1 MNVAEA
7 KFVKDFI
14 RVTDDGFKKG
24 WHERNGGNFSYR
36 IKTEEVASIR
46 SVLRPPEKFAP
57 IGVSVPNL
65 AGEYFLVTG
74 SGKHMRNVIL
84 CPEDNLAIAV
94 IDAKGENYSVVWGLA
109 NGGRPTSEFP
119 THLLNHSIKKELTH
133 DRYRVIYHSHPANVI
148 ALTFVLPL
156 TDKAFTR
163 AMWEMMTECPVIF
176 PQGIGVVPWMVP
188 GGRDIAIAT
197 GELMKK
203 YDVAIWA
210 HHGIFCA
217 GEDFDSTFG
226 LMDTVEK
233 SAEICVKVIAM
244 GGKKQTITSRNFE
257 DLACEFQIDLR
268 KEFLD

>member
-1 MNVAEA
+1 MNVTDA

-36 IKTEEVASIR
+36 MKPEEIALIQSE
-46 SVLRPPEKFAP
+46 LKPANQFTP
-57 IGVSVPNL
+57 IGVRVPNL
-65 AGEYFLVTG
+65 AGDYFLVTG
-74 SGKHMRNVIL
+74 SGKYMRNVIL
-84 CPEDNLAIAV
+84 CPEDNIAIVA
-94 IDAKGENYSVVWGLA
+94 IDEQGENYSIVWGLEQ
-109 NGGRPTSEFP
+109 GGTPTSEFP
-119 THLLNHSIKKELTH
+119 THLMNHSIKKELTKGK
-133 DRYRVIYHSHPANVI
+133 YRVIYHSHPANVI

-156 TDKAFTR
+156 EDKVFTR

-176 PQGIGVVPWMVP
+176 PQGVGVVPWMVP
-188 GGRDIAIAT
+188 GGRDIALAT

-233 SAEICVKVIAM
+233 SAEICVKVLAM
-244 GGKKQTITSRNFE
+244 GGKRQTITSQNFK

-268 KEFLD
+268 EEFLD